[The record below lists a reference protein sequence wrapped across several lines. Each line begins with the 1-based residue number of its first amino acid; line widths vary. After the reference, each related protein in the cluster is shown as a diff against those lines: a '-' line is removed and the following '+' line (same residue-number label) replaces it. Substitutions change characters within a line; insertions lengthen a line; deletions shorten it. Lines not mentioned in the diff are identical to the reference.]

1 MRRYFWLLFAITGF
15 VWSCSDSELLT
26 PGDEFQEPEL
36 PGTFRVKIDGTLTDF
51 SETTSVSS
59 NEVSTQINGANAE
72 GQMISIMLS
81 SPISET
87 TYNEVSGSTI
97 TLVLGGEDGNYMN
110 ISETG
115 QFLPLIVKITD
126 IDMLN
131 MTVSGTFSGSVYNA
145 SAEVTLELTNGEFF
159 ELPLTVTEGGDAV
172 LKATFGVDETQQTE
186 LDFSSNANATG
197 TTTNAVISGDN
208 VDEIQDLKITIP
220 GGIEAGVTYTE
231 VDEVEIRVN
240 LGTSDNPSDVYTNY
254 DAANDV
260 YLPVSIVINEI
271 TQDVEGHVIGTFTGT
286 IQKFGSENDEQIAIT
301 NGIIEVPILVP

>member
-97 TLVLGGEDGNYMN
+97 TLV
-110 ISETG
+110 
-115 QFLPLIVKITD
+115 
-126 IDMLN
+126 
-131 MTVSGTFSGSVYNA
+131 
-145 SAEVTLELTNGEFF
+145 
-159 ELPLTVTEGGDAV
+159 
-172 LKATFGVDETQQTE
+172 
-186 LDFSSNANATG
+186 
-197 TTTNAVISGDN
+197 
-208 VDEIQDLKITIP
+208 
-220 GGIEAGVTYTE
+220 
-231 VDEVEIRVN
+231 
-240 LGTSDNPSDVYTNY
+240 
-254 DAANDV
+254 
-260 YLPVSIVINEI
+260 
-271 TQDVEGHVIGTFTGT
+271 
-286 IQKFGSENDEQIAIT
+286 
-301 NGIIEVPILVP
+301 